1 MIKLLNRIKSVINRI
16 MLAKF
21 DKSEIILYNDNERL
35 QLIKLIES
43 REVLQNRLNEID
55 DEINEIIANAKRIY
69 RGG

>member
-16 MLAKF
+16 MLTKF

-43 REVLQNRLNEID
+43 REVLQNRINEID